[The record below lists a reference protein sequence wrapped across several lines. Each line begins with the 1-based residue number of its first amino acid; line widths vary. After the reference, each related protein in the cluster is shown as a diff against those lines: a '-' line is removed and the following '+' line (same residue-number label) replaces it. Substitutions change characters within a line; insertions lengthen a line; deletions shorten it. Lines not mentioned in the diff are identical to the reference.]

1 MGEATPQDAAFSE
14 RIDSLLRAREMSIR
28 QLQKALEKAGA
39 DNSGYSS
46 VFRYVKG
53 EFPPSVA
60 WVEAAAK
67 VLQVPPAH
75 LAFGGGSSAQGG
87 VRRHMEDR
95 GFFGD
100 PESERP
106 VRDALGIVTV
116 STVGAYGAG
125 EDVMMAIVA
134 GLVRAQP
141 KGSPEPTV
149 EELSNLAVR
158 LGFAVM
164 GLLGAIRREG
174 PGHVMAGGHLGVLS
188 ALLAHIP
195 APKEGRTID
204 DVLRTLPTPPKAKK
218 GETTP

>member
-1 MGEATPQDAAFSE
+1 MPKDATPEEGFPK
-14 RIDSLLRAREMSIR
+14 RILDLLEAREMSIR
-28 QLQKALEKAGA
+28 ELQKALKNAGA

-53 EFPPSVA
+53 EFPPSVT
-60 WVEAAAK
+60 WVEAAAR
-67 VLQVPPAH
+67 VLEVPPAH
-75 LAFGGGSSAQGG
+75 LAFGGESTAQGS

-106 VRDALGIVTV
+106 VRHALGMVTA
-116 STVGAYGAG
+116 STVGAYGVG

-164 GLLGAIRREG
+164 GLLGAVRREG
-174 PGHVMAGGHLGVLS
+174 PGHLMAGGHLGVLS
-188 ALLAHIP
+188 ALLAHLP
-195 APKEGRTID
+195 APTQGRSLD
-204 DVLRTLPTPPKAKK
+204 DVLRTVPTPPKAR
-218 GETTP
+218 EATR